1 MYDKGNIRNSS
12 KRDFNE
18 IEETIVSVSR
28 RIHDQLKR
36 PREFKSNTGD
46 LASNSSDYDHETGK
60 EDR

>member
-1 MYDKGNIRNSS
+1 MSDKGNTRNSS
-12 KRDFNE
+12 KKYFNE

-46 LASNSSDYDHETGK
+46 LASNSSDYDHET
-60 EDR
+60 